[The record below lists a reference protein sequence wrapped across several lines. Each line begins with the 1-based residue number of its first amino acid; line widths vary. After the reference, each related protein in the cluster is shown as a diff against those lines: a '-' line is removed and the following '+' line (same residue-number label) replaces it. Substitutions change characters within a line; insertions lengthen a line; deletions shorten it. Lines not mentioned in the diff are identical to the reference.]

1 MKTSI
6 VSINLFIGVLS
17 SFLFFSIVSIS
28 NAYAAISDFN
38 FAAVG
43 DWGCNSN
50 TDATVK
56 GMTRKLNKHPCVRF
70 GRLFLSTNSKLLAQ

>member
-6 VSINLFIGVLS
+6 VSINLFIGVFS
-17 SFLFFSIVSIS
+17 SFLCFSIPNIS

-43 DWGCNSN
+43 DWG
-50 TDATVK
+50 
-56 GMTRKLNKHPCVRF
+56 MQL
-70 GRLFLSTNSKLLAQ
+70 

>member
-1 MKTSI
+1 MQISEATMKTSI

-17 SFLFFSIVSIS
+17 SFLFFSIASIS

-43 DWGCNSN
+43 DW
-50 TDATVK
+50 DATLIQ
-56 GMTRKLNKHPCVRF
+56 TQ
-70 GRLFLSTNSKLLAQ
+70 LLKE

>member
-1 MKTSI
+1 MRKPIITNKLQISEGTLKTSI

-17 SFLFFSIVSIS
+17 SFLFFSIAIIS

-50 TDATVK
+50 TNATVK
-56 GMTRKLNKHPCVRF
+56 EWPI
-70 GRLFLSTNSKLLAQ
+70 